1 MDKFPEQLEALY
13 KNEYYNLYMKAVNEL
28 GDFFLAEDVVEEVFV
43 AIIRHNRWWSGQPE
57 KERIR
62 YAEKICSS
70 ICREYVGKRNKM
82 KLVEFREDV
91 EEKDNIQA
99 DAQVRILEREAMMQ
113 ALDKLDKEDKEIF
126 IEKYFDG
133 MNIKSIARIHNMTE
147 HNVTK
152 RLSRGRQ
159 RLKGIIKK

>member
-43 AIIRHNRWWSGQPE
+43 AIIRHNRWWSGLPA
-57 KERIR
+57 KERVR
-62 YAEKICSS
+62 YAEKMCSS
-70 ICREYVGKRNKM
+70 ICREFIGKRNKI
-82 KLVEFREDV
+82 KLVEYRDDV
-91 EEKDNIQA
+91 EEKENKQVS
-99 DAQVRILEREAMMQ
+99 AQVKILEREAMMQ
-113 ALDKLDKEDKEIF
+113 ALDKLNKEDKEIF

-147 HNVTK
+147 YNVAK
-152 RLSRGRQ
+152 RLSRGRK
-159 RLKGIIKK
+159 RLKGLIK